1 MDYEASLGRAMDELP
16 ERSTGGDRLTVP
28 DAQAQPDG
36 AFTRLTNLDSIADT
50 LSRDPE
56 HVHSFIQRAL
66 GTAGKLEEGVGR
78 YNGRFSGADFDAV
91 LQDYLEEYVLC
102 SECGLPDTR
111 LVREDRTP
119 MLRCDACGAFRPVAK
134 RTSSTKQTQ
143 DAVRKGETY
152 TVEITGTG
160 RKGDG
165 VAERGDYTIFVP
177 GASEGDVVDIYVEN
191 VSGQL
196 AFARLN

>member
-1 MDYEASLGRAMDELP
+1 MDYEASLTRAIEELP
-16 ERSTGGDRLTVP
+16 ERSTGGERLTVP
-28 DAQAQPDG
+28 DASVQPDG
-36 AFTRLTNLDSIADT
+36 AFTRLTNLDQIADT
-50 LSRDPE
+50 ISRETD
-56 HVHSFIQRAL
+56 HVHSFVQRSL

-78 YNGRFSGADFDAV
+78 YNGRFSGSDLDSV
-91 LQDYLEEYVLC
+91 LGDYMQEYVKC

-111 LVREDRTP
+111 LVRENRTP

-134 RTSSTKQTQ
+134 RKRQSSSTQ
-143 DAVRKGETY
+143 DAVSKGGSY

-177 GASEGDVVDIYVEN
+177 GASEGEVVDIYIEN
-191 VSGQL
+191 VSGEL
-196 AFARLN
+196 AFARKE